1 MEGERERV
9 GDDCPGRGRPK
20 REIRDGEVGENIN
33 VFNGQTFILD
43 YCTCMI
49 GRHSVGV
56 VFLDLHCKPVVCCRS
71 VS

>member
-1 MEGERERV
+1 MERVCERV
-9 GDDCPGRGRPK
+9 GEGFPGQKRPK
-20 REIRDGEVGENIN
+20 REIRDVVMGENIN
-33 VFNGQTFILD
+33 VCNGRTFIFD

-56 VFLDLHCKPVVCCRS
+56 IFLDLHYKPVVCCLS

>member
-1 MEGERERV
+1 MERERERV
-9 GDDCPGRGRPK
+9 GEDCHGLGRPK
-20 REIRDGEVGENIN
+20 REIQNGEVGENIN
-33 VFNGQTFILD
+33 VLNGRTCTFH

-56 VFLDLHCKPVVCCRS
+56 VFLDLHCKPVVCCLS